1 MHEIANSRPTTPI
14 YEPRLPL
21 EARSSSGGDQYVRVE
36 HVHVNDGGQ
45 AVIGNVKTAGSGDAA
60 QGPALTPHANDPVAS
75 SAAYGGRTPEHGT
88 SGVTALADQ
97 DPR

>member
-1 MHEIANSRPTTPI
+1 MGPD
-14 YEPRLPL
+14 
-21 EARSSSGGDQYVRVE
+21 ARARHQQSDIRTLDS
-36 HVHVNDGGQ
+36 HHVNDGGQ

-75 SAAYGGRTPEHGT
+75 SAANGGRTPEHDT
-88 SGVTALADQ
+88 SGVTDPADQ

>member
-1 MHEIANSRPTTPI
+1 MAAVSRAVVCQDGDNGMTNKTNNCL
-14 YEPRLPL
+14 RH
-21 EARSSSGGDQYVRVE
+21 GGDQYVRVE

-75 SAAYGGRTPEHGT
+75 SAAYGAGRP
-88 SGVTALADQ
+88 STAPAE
-97 DPR
+97 